1 MPPLT
6 PLDIQHKEF
15 TKAMR
20 GYAMHEVD
28 TFLDQITEEFTRQ
41 QDEIA
46 RLREQAA
53 SSQGQPTQ
61 VQMPPQVH
69 MPPPV
74 QVQAP
79 PPPPPVSERGGEEAI
94 ARALVMAQRMA
105 DQTVEEAKVKAKS
118 MVAEAEARTKNMTEQ
133 SQLRAREVTEAAQ
146 MRAREVTEA
155 AQMRAREVSEA
166 AQARARELTEGLE
179 TRYKERIQSAEAR
192 ARVAEEQSRMQ
203 IAQVTEQ
210 VARRRQ
216 ELESSIEALRAFER
230 DYRARLRGFVEGQ
243 LKALE
248 DAAPSGP
255 VAPPQPPG
263 MGGVGNSRPL
273 PGSEDLPA
281 LSTGARQVNNS
292 YSALRDPTTDQL
304 GNGRDRVDR
313 LRHDD

>member
-28 TFLDQITEEFTRQ
+28 TFLDQVTEEFTRM

-46 RLREQAA
+46 RLREQA
-53 SSQGQPTQ
+53 SSAAPSH
-61 VQMPPQVH
+61 PA
-69 MPPPV
+69 PV

-79 PPPPPVSERGGEEAI
+79 PPPPPQPQPVAAEARGGGAGGEEAI

-105 DQTVEEAKVKAKS
+105 DQTVDEAKVKAKS
-118 MVAEAEARTKNMTEQ
+118 MVAEAEARAKNMTEQ
-133 SQLRAREVTEAAQ
+133 AQ
-146 MRAREVTEA
+146 MRAREVT
-155 AQMRAREVSEA
+155 EA

-192 ARVAEEQSRMQ
+192 ARVAEEQARMQ
-203 IAQVTEQ
+203 IAQATEQ

-263 MGGVGNSRPL
+263 LGGNSRPL
-273 PGSEDLPA
+273 PGADDLPA
-281 LSTGARQVNNS
+281 LSTGARQSS
-292 YSALRDPTTDQL
+292 YSALRDSTSDQL
-304 GNGRDRVDR
+304 GHNGRDRVDR

>member
-28 TFLDQITEEFTRQ
+28 TFLDQVTEEFTRM

-46 RLREQAA
+46 RLREQA
-53 SSQGQPTQ
+53 SSVGQPQ
-61 VQMPPQVH
+61 QA
-69 MPPPV
+69 PV

-79 PPPPPVSERGGEEAI
+79 PPPPPQPQPVAAEARGGAGGEEAI

-118 MVAEAEARTKNMTEQ
+118 MVAEAEARAKNMTEQ
-133 SQLRAREVTEAAQ
+133 AQMRAREVTEAAQ

-155 AQMRAREVSEA
+155 AQMRAREVTEA

-192 ARVAEEQSRMQ
+192 ARVAEEQARMQ
-203 IAQVTEQ
+203 IAQATEQ

-263 MGGVGNSRPL
+263 LGGNSRPL
-273 PGSEDLPA
+273 PGAEDLPA
-281 LSTGARQVNNS
+281 LSTGARQSS
-292 YSALRDPTTDQL
+292 YSALRDSSTDQL
-304 GNGRDRVDR
+304 GHNGRDRVDR

>member
-28 TFLDQITEEFTRQ
+28 TFLDQITEEFTRL

-53 SSQGQPTQ
+53 NAQ
-61 VQMPPQVH
+61 VGGPAVVMAPP
-69 MPPPV
+69 
-74 QVQAP
+74 QAP
-79 PPPPPVSERGGEEAI
+79 PPPPQHQPASQTGSGEEAI

-118 MVAEAEARTKNMTEQ
+118 MVAEGEARSKSLTEQ
-133 SQLRAREVTEAAQ
+133 SQMRARELTEAAQMRARELTEAAQ
-146 MRAREVTEA
+146 MRAREVT
-155 AQMRAREVSEA
+155 EA

-192 ARVAEEQSRMQ
+192 ARVAEEQARMQ
-203 IAQVTEQ
+203 IAQATEQ

-255 VAPPQPPG
+255 VAPNPPPG
-263 MGGVGNSRPL
+263 LSGNNSRPL

-281 LSTGARQVNNS
+281 LPTGARQVNNS
-292 YSALRDPTTDQL
+292 YPLREAAGDQL
-304 GNGRDRVDR
+304 GHNGRDRVDR
-313 LRHDD
+313 MRHDD

>member
-28 TFLDQITEEFTRQ
+28 TFLDQVTEEFTRM

-46 RLREQAA
+46 RLREQA
-53 SSQGQPTQ
+53 SSAA
-61 VQMPPQVH
+61 PPQ
-69 MPPPV
+69 PV
-74 QVQAP
+74 PVVQQAP
-79 PPPPPVSERGGEEAI
+79 PPPPPQPQPVAAEARSGAGGEEAI

-118 MVAEAEARTKNMTEQ
+118 MVTEAEARAKNM
-133 SQLRAREVTEAAQ
+133 TEAAQ
-146 MRAREVTEA
+146 MRAREVT
-155 AQMRAREVSEA
+155 EA

-192 ARVAEEQSRMQ
+192 ARVAEEQARMQ
-203 IAQVTEQ
+203 IAQATEQ

-263 MGGVGNSRPL
+263 LGGNSRPL
-273 PGSEDLPA
+273 PGADDLPA
-281 LSTGARQVNNS
+281 LSTGARQSS
-292 YSALRDPTTDQL
+292 YSALRDSTSDQL
-304 GNGRDRVDR
+304 GHNGRDRVDR

>member
-28 TFLDQITEEFTRQ
+28 TFLDQVTEEFTRM

-46 RLREQAA
+46 RLREQA
-53 SSQGQPTQ
+53 SSAAPSQPAPV
-61 VQMPPQVH
+61 VQ
-69 MPPPV
+69 
-74 QVQAP
+74 QAP
-79 PPPPPVSERGGEEAI
+79 PPPPPQPQPMVAEARGSAGGEEAI

-118 MVAEAEARTKNMTEQ
+118 MVAEAEARAKNMTEQ
-133 SQLRAREVTEAAQ
+133 AQ

-155 AQMRAREVSEA
+155 AQMRAREVTEA

-192 ARVAEEQSRMQ
+192 ARVAEEQARMQ
-203 IAQVTEQ
+203 IAQATEQ

-263 MGGVGNSRPL
+263 LGANNRPL
-273 PGSEDLPA
+273 PGADDLPA
-281 LSTGARQVNNS
+281 LSTGARQNS
-292 YSALRDPTTDQL
+292 YSALRDTTSDQL
-304 GNGRDRVDR
+304 GHNGRDRVDR

>member
-28 TFLDQITEEFTRQ
+28 TFLDQVTEEFTRM

-46 RLREQAA
+46 RLREQA
-53 SSQGQPTQ
+53 SSAAPAQPAPV
-61 VQMPPQVH
+61 VQ
-69 MPPPV
+69 
-74 QVQAP
+74 QAP
-79 PPPPPVSERGGEEAI
+79 PPPPQPQPMAGEPRGGPSGEEAI

-118 MVAEAEARTKNMTEQ
+118 MVAEAEARAKNMTEQ
-133 SQLRAREVTEAAQ
+133 AQ

-155 AQMRAREVSEA
+155 AQMRAREVTEA

-192 ARVAEEQSRMQ
+192 ARVAEEQARMQ
-203 IAQVTEQ
+203 IAQATEQ

-263 MGGVGNSRPL
+263 LGSNSRPL
-273 PGSEDLPA
+273 PGADDLPA
-281 LSTGARQVNNS
+281 LSTGARQNS
-292 YSALRDPTTDQL
+292 YSALRDTTSDQL
-304 GNGRDRVDR
+304 GHNGRDRVDR

>member
-28 TFLDQITEEFTRQ
+28 TFLDQVTEEFTRM

-46 RLREQAA
+46 RLREQA
-53 SSQGQPTQ
+53 SSAAPPQP
-61 VQMPPQVH
+61 VQMQ
-69 MPPPV
+69 
-74 QVQAP
+74 QAP
-79 PPPPPVSERGGEEAI
+79 PPPPPQPQPVAAEARGGAGGEEAI

-118 MVAEAEARTKNMTEQ
+118 MVAEAEARAKNMTEQ
-133 SQLRAREVTEAAQ
+133 ARMRAREVTEAAQ
-146 MRAREVTEA
+146 MRAREVT
-155 AQMRAREVSEA
+155 EA

-192 ARVAEEQSRMQ
+192 ARVAEEQARMQ
-203 IAQVTEQ
+203 IAQATEQ

-263 MGGVGNSRPL
+263 LGGNSRPL
-273 PGSEDLPA
+273 PGADDLPA
-281 LSTGARQVNNS
+281 LSPGARQTR
-292 YSALRDPTTDQL
+292 YSALRDSGSDQL
-304 GNGRDRVDR
+304 GHNGRDRVDR

>member
-28 TFLDQITEEFTRQ
+28 TFLDQVTEEFTRM

-46 RLREQAA
+46 RLREQA
-53 SSQGQPTQ
+53 SSAA
-61 VQMPPQVH
+61 PPQ
-69 MPPPV
+69 PV
-74 QVQAP
+74 QVQQAP
-79 PPPPPVSERGGEEAI
+79 PPPPPQPQPVAAEARGGPGGEEAI

-118 MVAEAEARTKNMTEQ
+118 MVAEAEARAKNMTEQ
-133 SQLRAREVTEAAQ
+133 AQMRAREVTEAAQ

-155 AQMRAREVSEA
+155 AQMRAREVTEA

-192 ARVAEEQSRMQ
+192 ARVAEEQARMQ
-203 IAQVTEQ
+203 IAQATEQ

-263 MGGVGNSRPL
+263 LGANNRPL
-273 PGSEDLPA
+273 PGADDLPA
-281 LSTGARQVNNS
+281 LSTGARQSS
-292 YSALRDPTTDQL
+292 YSALRDSTSDQL
-304 GNGRDRVDR
+304 GHNGRDRVDR

>member
-28 TFLDQITEEFTRQ
+28 TFLDQVTEEFTRM

-46 RLREQAA
+46 RLREQA
-53 SSQGQPTQ
+53 SSAGPSQPAP
-61 VQMPPQVH
+61 M
-69 MPPPV
+69 
-74 QVQAP
+74 VQAP
-79 PPPPPVSERGGEEAI
+79 PPPPPQPQPVAAEARSSAGGEEAI

-118 MVAEAEARTKNMTEQ
+118 MVAEAEARAKNMTEQ
-133 SQLRAREVTEAAQ
+133 AQ

-155 AQMRAREVSEA
+155 AQMRAREVTEA

-192 ARVAEEQSRMQ
+192 ARVAEEQARMQ
-203 IAQVTEQ
+203 IAQATEQ

-263 MGGVGNSRPL
+263 LGANSRPL
-273 PGSEDLPA
+273 PGADDLPA
-281 LSTGARQVNNS
+281 LSTGARQSS
-292 YSALRDPTTDQL
+292 YSALRDSSSDQL
-304 GNGRDRVDR
+304 GHNGRDRVDR

>member
-28 TFLDQITEEFTRQ
+28 TFLDQVTEEFTRM

-46 RLREQAA
+46 RLREQA
-53 SSQGQPTQ
+53 SSAA
-61 VQMPPQVH
+61 PPQ
-69 MPPPV
+69 PAPV
-74 QVQAP
+74 VQQAP
-79 PPPPPVSERGGEEAI
+79 PPPPPQPQPVAAEPRGGAGGEEAI

-118 MVAEAEARTKNMTEQ
+118 MVAEAEARAKNMTEQ
-133 SQLRAREVTEAAQ
+133 AQMRAREVTEAAQ

-155 AQMRAREVSEA
+155 AQMRAREVTEA

-192 ARVAEEQSRMQ
+192 ARVAEEQARMQ
-203 IAQVTEQ
+203 IAQATEQ

-263 MGGVGNSRPL
+263 LGGNSRPL
-273 PGSEDLPA
+273 PGAEDLPA
-281 LSTGARQVNNS
+281 LSTGARQSS
-292 YSALRDPTTDQL
+292 YSALRDSSSDQL
-304 GNGRDRVDR
+304 GHNGRDRVDR

>member
-28 TFLDQITEEFTRQ
+28 TFLDQVTEEFTRM

-46 RLREQAA
+46 RLREQA
-53 SSQGQPTQ
+53 SSAAPAQPA
-61 VQMPPQVH
+61 
-69 MPPPV
+69 PV
-74 QVQAP
+74 MQQAP
-79 PPPPPVSERGGEEAI
+79 PPPPPQSQPVVAEARGGAGGEEAI

-118 MVAEAEARTKNMTEQ
+118 MVAEAEARAKNMTEQ
-133 SQLRAREVTEAAQ
+133 AQ

-155 AQMRAREVSEA
+155 AQMRAREVTEA

-192 ARVAEEQSRMQ
+192 ARVAEEQARMQ
-203 IAQVTEQ
+203 IAQATEQ

-263 MGGVGNSRPL
+263 LGGNSRPL
-273 PGSEDLPA
+273 PGADDLPA
-281 LSTGARQVNNS
+281 LSTGARQSS
-292 YSALRDPTTDQL
+292 YSALRDSTSDQL
-304 GNGRDRVDR
+304 GHNGRDRVDR

>member
-28 TFLDQITEEFTRQ
+28 TFLDQVTEEFTRM

-46 RLREQAA
+46 RLREQA
-53 SSQGQPTQ
+53 SSVAQPQ
-61 VQMPPQVH
+61 PAPVQM
-69 MPPPV
+69 
-74 QVQAP
+74 QAP
-79 PPPPPVSERGGEEAI
+79 PPPPPPQPQPVVAEARGGGAGGEEAI

-105 DQTVEEAKVKAKS
+105 DQTVDEAKVKAKS
-118 MVAEAEARTKNMTEQ
+118 MVAEAEARAKNMTEQ
-133 SQLRAREVTEAAQ
+133 AQ

-155 AQMRAREVSEA
+155 AQMRAREVTEA

-192 ARVAEEQSRMQ
+192 ARVAEEQARMQ
-203 IAQVTEQ
+203 IAQATEQ

-263 MGGVGNSRPL
+263 LGGNSRPL
-273 PGSEDLPA
+273 PGADDLPA
-281 LSTGARQVNNS
+281 LSTGARQSS
-292 YSALRDPTTDQL
+292 YSSLRDNSDQL
-304 GNGRDRVDR
+304 GHNGRDRVDR

>member
-28 TFLDQITEEFTRQ
+28 TFLDQVTEEFTRM

-46 RLREQAA
+46 RLRDHA
-53 SSQGQPTQ
+53 SSAG
-61 VQMPPQVH
+61 PPQ
-69 MPPPV
+69 PAPV
-74 QVQAP
+74 QQAPAP
-79 PPPPPVSERGGEEAI
+79 PPPPQPVAAEARAGGEEAI

-118 MVAEAEARTKNMTEQ
+118 MVAEAEARAKNMTEQ
-133 SQLRAREVTEAAQ
+133 AQMRAREVTEAAQ

-155 AQMRAREVSEA
+155 AQMRAREVTEA

-192 ARVAEEQSRMQ
+192 ARVAEEQARMQ
-203 IAQVTEQ
+203 IAQATEQ

-263 MGGVGNSRPL
+263 LGGNSRPL

-281 LSTGARQVNNS
+281 LSTGARQNS
-292 YSALRDPTTDQL
+292 YSALRDSGDQL
-304 GNGRDRVDR
+304 GHNGRDRVDR

>member
-28 TFLDQITEEFTRQ
+28 TFLDQVTEEFTRM

-46 RLREQAA
+46 RLREQA
-53 SSQGQPTQ
+53 SSAA
-61 VQMPPQVH
+61 PPQ
-69 MPPPV
+69 PAPV

-79 PPPPPVSERGGEEAI
+79 PPPPPPQAQQVAAEARGGGAGGEEAI

-118 MVAEAEARTKNMTEQ
+118 MVAEAEARAKNMTEQ
-133 SQLRAREVTEAAQ
+133 AQMRAREVTEAAQ

-155 AQMRAREVSEA
+155 AQMRAREVTEA

-192 ARVAEEQSRMQ
+192 ARVAEEQARMQ
-203 IAQVTEQ
+203 IAQATEQ

-263 MGGVGNSRPL
+263 LGGNSRPL
-273 PGSEDLPA
+273 PGADDLPA
-281 LSTGARQVNNS
+281 LSTGARQSS
-292 YSALRDPTTDQL
+292 YSALRDTTSDQL
-304 GNGRDRVDR
+304 GHNGRDRVDR

>member
-28 TFLDQITEEFTRQ
+28 TFLDQVTEEFTRM

-46 RLREQAA
+46 RLREQA
-53 SSQGQPTQ
+53 SSAA
-61 VQMPPQVH
+61 PPQ
-69 MPPPV
+69 PAPV

-79 PPPPPVSERGGEEAI
+79 PPPPPPQPQPVAAEVRGGGAGGEEAI

-118 MVAEAEARTKNMTEQ
+118 MVAEAEARAKNMTEQ
-133 SQLRAREVTEAAQ
+133 AQMRAREVTEAAQ

-155 AQMRAREVSEA
+155 AQMRAREVTEA

-192 ARVAEEQSRMQ
+192 ARVAEEQARMQ
-203 IAQVTEQ
+203 IAQATEQ

-263 MGGVGNSRPL
+263 LGGNSRPL
-273 PGSEDLPA
+273 PGADDLPA
-281 LSTGARQVNNS
+281 LSTGARQSS
-292 YSALRDPTTDQL
+292 YSALRDSTSDQL
-304 GNGRDRVDR
+304 GHNGRDRVDR

>member
-28 TFLDQITEEFTRQ
+28 TFLDQVTEEFTRM

-46 RLREQAA
+46 RLREQA
-53 SSQGQPTQ
+53 SSAG
-61 VQMPPQVH
+61 PPQQA
-69 MPPPV
+69 PV

-79 PPPPPVSERGGEEAI
+79 PPPPPPQPQPVAAEARGGGAGGEEAI

-118 MVAEAEARTKNMTEQ
+118 MVAEAEARAKNMTEQ
-133 SQLRAREVTEAAQ
+133 AQ

-155 AQMRAREVSEA
+155 AQMRAREVTEA

-192 ARVAEEQSRMQ
+192 ARVAEEQARMQ
-203 IAQVTEQ
+203 IAQATEQ

-263 MGGVGNSRPL
+263 LGGNSRPL
-273 PGSEDLPA
+273 PGADDLPA
-281 LSTGARQVNNS
+281 LSTGARQNS
-292 YSALRDPTTDQL
+292 YSTLRDTTSDQL
-304 GNGRDRVDR
+304 GHNGRDRVDR

>member
-28 TFLDQITEEFTRQ
+28 TFLDQVTEEFTRM

-46 RLREQAA
+46 RLREQA
-53 SSQGQPTQ
+53 SSAG
-61 VQMPPQVH
+61 PPQQA
-69 MPPPV
+69 PV
-74 QVQAP
+74 QLQAP
-79 PPPPPVSERGGEEAI
+79 PPPPPPQPQPVAAEARGGGAGGEEAI

-118 MVAEAEARTKNMTEQ
+118 MVAEAEARAKNMTEQ
-133 SQLRAREVTEAAQ
+133 AQMRAREVTEAAQ

-155 AQMRAREVSEA
+155 AQMRAREVTEA

-192 ARVAEEQSRMQ
+192 ARVAEEQARMQ
-203 IAQVTEQ
+203 IAQATEQ

-263 MGGVGNSRPL
+263 LGGNSRPL
-273 PGSEDLPA
+273 PGADDLPA
-281 LSTGARQVNNS
+281 LSTGARQNS
-292 YSALRDPTTDQL
+292 YSTLRDTTSDQL
-304 GNGRDRVDR
+304 GHNGRDRVDR

>member
-28 TFLDQITEEFTRQ
+28 TFLDQVTEEFTRM

-46 RLREQAA
+46 RLREQA
-53 SSQGQPTQ
+53 SSAA
-61 VQMPPQVH
+61 PPQ
-69 MPPPV
+69 PAPV

-79 PPPPPVSERGGEEAI
+79 PPPPPPQHQPVAAEVRGGGAGGEEAI

-118 MVAEAEARTKNMTEQ
+118 MVAEAEARAKNMTEQ
-133 SQLRAREVTEAAQ
+133 AQ
-146 MRAREVTEA
+146 MRAREVT
-155 AQMRAREVSEA
+155 EA

-192 ARVAEEQSRMQ
+192 ARVAEEQARMQ
-203 IAQVTEQ
+203 IAQATEQ

-263 MGGVGNSRPL
+263 LGGNSRPL
-273 PGSEDLPA
+273 PGADDLPA
-281 LSTGARQVNNS
+281 LSTGARQSS
-292 YSALRDPTTDQL
+292 YSALRDTTSDQL
-304 GNGRDRVDR
+304 GHIGRDRVDR

>member
-28 TFLDQITEEFTRQ
+28 TFLDQVTEEFTRM

-46 RLREQAA
+46 RLREQA
-53 SSQGQPTQ
+53 SSVAQPQ
-61 VQMPPQVH
+61 PA
-69 MPPPV
+69 PV

-79 PPPPPVSERGGEEAI
+79 PPPPPQPQPVAAEARGGGAGGEEAI

-118 MVAEAEARTKNMTEQ
+118 MVAEAEARAKNMTEQ
-133 SQLRAREVTEAAQ
+133 AQMRAREVTEAAQ

-155 AQMRAREVSEA
+155 AQMRAREVTEA

-192 ARVAEEQSRMQ
+192 ARVAEEQARMQ
-203 IAQVTEQ
+203 IAQATEQ

-263 MGGVGNSRPL
+263 LGGNSRPL
-273 PGSEDLPA
+273 PGADDLPA
-281 LSTGARQVNNS
+281 LSTGARQSS
-292 YSALRDPTTDQL
+292 YSALRDSSSDQL
-304 GNGRDRVDR
+304 GHNGRDRVDR
-313 LRHDD
+313 LRHD

>member
-28 TFLDQITEEFTRQ
+28 TFLDQVTEEFTRM

-46 RLREQAA
+46 RLREQA
-53 SSQGQPTQ
+53 SSAA
-61 VQMPPQVH
+61 PPQ
-69 MPPPV
+69 PAPV
-74 QVQAP
+74 VQQAP
-79 PPPPPVSERGGEEAI
+79 PPPPPQPQPVAAESRGGAGGEEAI

-118 MVAEAEARTKNMTEQ
+118 MVAEAEARAKNMTEQ
-133 SQLRAREVTEAAQ
+133 AQ

-155 AQMRAREVSEA
+155 AQMRAREVTEA

-192 ARVAEEQSRMQ
+192 ARVAEEQARMQ
-203 IAQVTEQ
+203 IAQATEQ

-263 MGGVGNSRPL
+263 LGGNSRPL
-273 PGSEDLPA
+273 PGAEDLPA
-281 LSTGARQVNNS
+281 LSTGARQSS
-292 YSALRDPTTDQL
+292 YSALRDTTSDQL
-304 GNGRDRVDR
+304 GHNGRDRVDR

>member
-28 TFLDQITEEFTRQ
+28 TFLDQVTEEFTRM

-46 RLREQAA
+46 RLREQA
-53 SSQGQPTQ
+53 SSVAQPQ
-61 VQMPPQVH
+61 PA
-69 MPPPV
+69 PV

-79 PPPPPVSERGGEEAI
+79 PPPPPQPQPVAAEARGGAAGGEEAI

-118 MVAEAEARTKNMTEQ
+118 MVAEAEARAKNMTEQ
-133 SQLRAREVTEAAQ
+133 AQMRAREVTEAAQ

-155 AQMRAREVSEA
+155 AQMRAREVTEA

-192 ARVAEEQSRMQ
+192 ARVAEEQARMQ
-203 IAQVTEQ
+203 IAQATEQ

-263 MGGVGNSRPL
+263 LGGNSRPL
-273 PGSEDLPA
+273 PGAEDLPA
-281 LSTGARQVNNS
+281 LSTGARQSS
-292 YSALRDPTTDQL
+292 YSALRDSSSDQL
-304 GNGRDRVDR
+304 GHNGRDRVDR

>member
-28 TFLDQITEEFTRQ
+28 TFLDQVTEEFTRM

-46 RLREQAA
+46 RLREQA
-53 SSQGQPTQ
+53 SSAG
-61 VQMPPQVH
+61 PPQQA
-69 MPPPV
+69 PI

-79 PPPPPVSERGGEEAI
+79 PPPPPPQPQPVAAEARGGGAGGEEAI

-118 MVAEAEARTKNMTEQ
+118 MVAEAEARAKNMTEQ
-133 SQLRAREVTEAAQ
+133 AQMRAREVTEAAQ

-155 AQMRAREVSEA
+155 AQMRAREVTEA

-192 ARVAEEQSRMQ
+192 ARVAEEQARMQ
-203 IAQVTEQ
+203 IAQATEQ

-263 MGGVGNSRPL
+263 LGGNSRPL
-273 PGSEDLPA
+273 PGADDLPA
-281 LSTGARQVNNS
+281 LSTGARQSS
-292 YSALRDPTTDQL
+292 YSALRDSTSDQL
-304 GNGRDRVDR
+304 GHNGRDRVDR

>member
-28 TFLDQITEEFTRQ
+28 TFLDQVTEEFTRM

-46 RLREQAA
+46 RLREQA
-53 SSQGQPTQ
+53 SSAA
-61 VQMPPQVH
+61 PPQ
-69 MPPPV
+69 PV
-74 QVQAP
+74 VQQAP
-79 PPPPPVSERGGEEAI
+79 PPPPQPQPVAAEARGGAGGEEAI

-118 MVAEAEARTKNMTEQ
+118 MVAEAEARAKNMTEQ
-133 SQLRAREVTEAAQ
+133 AQ

-155 AQMRAREVSEA
+155 AQMRAREITEAAQMRAREVTEA

-192 ARVAEEQSRMQ
+192 ARVAEEQARMQ
-203 IAQVTEQ
+203 IAQATEQ

-263 MGGVGNSRPL
+263 LGGNSRPL
-273 PGSEDLPA
+273 PGADDLPA
-281 LSTGARQVNNS
+281 LSTGARQTS
-292 YSALRDPTTDQL
+292 YSALRDSGSDQL
-304 GNGRDRVDR
+304 GHNGRDRVDR

>member
-28 TFLDQITEEFTRQ
+28 TFLDQVTEEFTRM

-46 RLREQAA
+46 RLREQA
-53 SSQGQPTQ
+53 SSTTPSQPA
-61 VQMPPQVH
+61 
-69 MPPPV
+69 PV
-74 QVQAP
+74 QVQQAP
-79 PPPPPVSERGGEEAI
+79 PPPPPQPVAAEPRSAGGEEAI

-118 MVAEAEARTKNMTEQ
+118 MVAEAEARAKNMTEQ
-133 SQLRAREVTEAAQ
+133 AQMRAREVTEAAQ

-155 AQMRAREVSEA
+155 AQMRAREVTEA

-192 ARVAEEQSRMQ
+192 ARVAEEQARMQ
-203 IAQVTEQ
+203 IAQATEQ

-263 MGGVGNSRPL
+263 LGGNSRPL
-273 PGSEDLPA
+273 PGADDLPA
-281 LSTGARQVNNS
+281 LSTGARQSS
-292 YSALRDPTTDQL
+292 YSALRDSTSDQL
-304 GNGRDRVDR
+304 GHNGRDRVDR

>member
-28 TFLDQITEEFTRQ
+28 TFLDQVTEEFTRM

-46 RLREQAA
+46 RLREQA
-53 SSQGQPTQ
+53 SSVAQPQ
-61 VQMPPQVH
+61 PA
-69 MPPPV
+69 PV

-79 PPPPPVSERGGEEAI
+79 PPPPPPQPQPVAAEARGGGAGGEEAI

-118 MVAEAEARTKNMTEQ
+118 MVAEAEARAKNMTEQ
-133 SQLRAREVTEAAQ
+133 AQMRAREVTEAAQ

-155 AQMRAREVSEA
+155 AQMRAREVTEA

-192 ARVAEEQSRMQ
+192 ARVAEEQARMQ
-203 IAQVTEQ
+203 IAQATEQ

-263 MGGVGNSRPL
+263 LGSGNSRPL
-273 PGSEDLPA
+273 PGADDLPA
-281 LSTGARQVNNS
+281 RSTGARQSS
-292 YSALRDPTTDQL
+292 YSALRDNSDQL
-304 GNGRDRVDR
+304 GHNGRDRVDR

>member
-28 TFLDQITEEFTRQ
+28 TFLDQVTEEFTRM

-46 RLREQAA
+46 RLREQA
-53 SSQGQPTQ
+53 SSAAPSQPAPM
-61 VQMPPQVH
+61 QMQ
-69 MPPPV
+69 
-74 QVQAP
+74 QAP
-79 PPPPPVSERGGEEAI
+79 PPPPPQPQPVAAESRSPGGEEAI

-118 MVAEAEARTKNMTEQ
+118 MVAEAEARAKNMTEQ
-133 SQLRAREVTEAAQ
+133 AQMRAREVTEAAQ

-155 AQMRAREVSEA
+155 AQMRAREVTEA

-192 ARVAEEQSRMQ
+192 ARVAEEQARMQ
-203 IAQVTEQ
+203 IAQATEQ

-263 MGGVGNSRPL
+263 LGGNSRPL
-273 PGSEDLPA
+273 PGADDLPA
-281 LSTGARQVNNS
+281 LSTGARQSS
-292 YSALRDPTTDQL
+292 YSALRDTTSDQL
-304 GNGRDRVDR
+304 GHNGRDRVDR

>member
-28 TFLDQITEEFTRQ
+28 TFLDQITEEFTRL

-53 SSQGQPTQ
+53 NAQ
-61 VQMPPQVH
+61 VGGPAVVMAPP
-69 MPPPV
+69 
-74 QVQAP
+74 QAP
-79 PPPPPVSERGGEEAI
+79 PPPPQHQPASQTGSGEEAI

-118 MVAEAEARTKNMTEQ
+118 MVAESEARSKSLTEQ
-133 SQLRAREVTEAAQ
+133 SQMRARELTEAAQMRARELTEAAQ
-146 MRAREVTEA
+146 MRAREVT
-155 AQMRAREVSEA
+155 EA

-263 MGGVGNSRPL
+263 LGAGNSRPL
-273 PGSEDLPA
+273 PGSDDLPA

>member
-28 TFLDQITEEFTRQ
+28 TFLDQVTEEFTRM

-46 RLREQAA
+46 RLREQA
-53 SSQGQPTQ
+53 SSVAQPQ
-61 VQMPPQVH
+61 AAPVQM
-69 MPPPV
+69 
-74 QVQAP
+74 QAP
-79 PPPPPVSERGGEEAI
+79 PPPPPQPQPVPAEVRGGGAGGEEAI

-118 MVAEAEARTKNMTEQ
+118 MVAEAEARAKNMTEQ
-133 SQLRAREVTEAAQ
+133 AQMRAREVTEAAQ

-155 AQMRAREVSEA
+155 AQMRAREVTEA

-192 ARVAEEQSRMQ
+192 ARVAEEQARMQ
-203 IAQVTEQ
+203 IAQATEQ

-263 MGGVGNSRPL
+263 LGGNSRPL
-273 PGSEDLPA
+273 PGADDLPA
-281 LSTGARQVNNS
+281 LSTGARQSS
-292 YSALRDPTTDQL
+292 YSALRDSTSDQL
-304 GNGRDRVDR
+304 GHNGRDRVDR

>member
-28 TFLDQITEEFTRQ
+28 TFLDQITEEFTRL

-53 SSQGQPTQ
+53 NTQ
-61 VQMPPQVH
+61 VGAPAAVVMPTP
-69 MPPPV
+69 
-74 QVQAP
+74 QAP
-79 PPPPPVSERGGEEAI
+79 PPPPQHQPAPQASGPGGGEEAI
-94 ARALVMAQRMA
+94 
-105 DQTVEEAKVKAKS
+105 
-118 MVAEAEARTKNMTEQ
+118 
-133 SQLRAREVTEAAQ
+133 
-146 MRAREVTEA
+146 
-155 AQMRAREVSEA
+155 
-166 AQARARELTEGLE
+166 
-179 TRYKERIQSAEAR
+179 AR

>member
-28 TFLDQITEEFTRQ
+28 TFLDQVTEEFTRM

-46 RLREQAA
+46 RLREQA
-53 SSQGQPTQ
+53 SSVGQPQ
-61 VQMPPQVH
+61 QA
-69 MPPPV
+69 PV

-79 PPPPPVSERGGEEAI
+79 PPPPPQPQPVAAESRGGAGGEEAI

-118 MVAEAEARTKNMTEQ
+118 MVAEAEARAKNMTEQ
-133 SQLRAREVTEAAQ
+133 AQMRAREVTEAAQ

-155 AQMRAREVSEA
+155 AQMRAREVTEA

-192 ARVAEEQSRMQ
+192 ARVAEEQARMQ
-203 IAQVTEQ
+203 IAQATEQ

-263 MGGVGNSRPL
+263 LGGNSRPL
-273 PGSEDLPA
+273 PGADDLPA
-281 LSTGARQVNNS
+281 LSTGARQSS
-292 YSALRDPTTDQL
+292 YSALRDSTSDQL
-304 GNGRDRVDR
+304 GHNGRDRVDR

>member
-28 TFLDQITEEFTRQ
+28 TFLDQVTEEFTRM

-46 RLREQAA
+46 RLRDQA
-53 SSQGQPTQ
+53 SSAG
-61 VQMPPQVH
+61 PPQ
-69 MPPPV
+69 PAPV
-74 QVQAP
+74 QQAPAP
-79 PPPPPVSERGGEEAI
+79 PPPPQAVAAEARAGGEEAI

-118 MVAEAEARTKNMTEQ
+118 MVAEAEARAKNMTEQ
-133 SQLRAREVTEAAQ
+133 AQMRAREVTEAAQ

-155 AQMRAREVSEA
+155 AQMRAREVTEA

-192 ARVAEEQSRMQ
+192 ARVAEEQARMQ
-203 IAQVTEQ
+203 IAQASEQ

-248 DAAPSGP
+248 DAAPAGP

-263 MGGVGNSRPL
+263 LGNSSRPL
-273 PGSEDLPA
+273 PGAEDLPA
-281 LSTGARQVNNS
+281 LSTGARQNS
-292 YSALRDPTTDQL
+292 YSALRDPSDQL
-304 GNGRDRVDR
+304 GHNGRDRVDR

>member
-28 TFLDQITEEFTRQ
+28 TFLDQVTEEFTRM

-46 RLREQAA
+46 RLREQA
-53 SSQGQPTQ
+53 SSAG
-61 VQMPPQVH
+61 PPQQA
-69 MPPPV
+69 PV

-79 PPPPPVSERGGEEAI
+79 PPPPPPQPQPVVAEARGGGAGGEEAI

-118 MVAEAEARTKNMTEQ
+118 MVAEAEARAKNMTEQ
-133 SQLRAREVTEAAQ
+133 AQMRAREVTEAAQ

-155 AQMRAREVSEA
+155 AQMRAREVTEA

-192 ARVAEEQSRMQ
+192 ARVAEEQARMQ
-203 IAQVTEQ
+203 IAQATEQ

-263 MGGVGNSRPL
+263 LGGNSRPL
-273 PGSEDLPA
+273 PGAEDLPA
-281 LSTGARQVNNS
+281 LSTGARQNS
-292 YSALRDPTTDQL
+292 YSTLRDTTSDQL
-304 GNGRDRVDR
+304 GHNGRDRVDR